1 MFTIGSHKLL
11 NPTILAP
18 MAGVTDRPF
27 RILCKKLGAGM
38 AVSEMVASNSLL
50 RGSKRTQMRAD
61 HIGESSPRSV
71 QIVGADP
78 NNMALAAKINADNGA
93 EIIDINMGCPAK
105 KICNTLSGSALLR
118 QEKLVSQI
126 IEAVV
131 SAVDIPVTLKIR
143 TGWSRSS
150 KNGLQIAKMAQDLGI
165 KALAV
170 HGRTREDFFKGEAEY
185 DTIAEIKANSQ
196 IPIIANGDIN
206 CPVKAKYVLDY
217 TKADGIMLGRAAQG
231 NPWIFKQITN
241 YLTNNTLLE
250 PPSKL
255 EIYNVLIEHLH
266 SLFEFYGEDIG
277 SRVARK
283 HVAWYTKGQVQSSK
297 FRSEFMTISNARE
310 QIDKIEQFFLEDE
323 KV

>member
-1 MFTIGSHKLL
+1 MFSIGNYTLL
-11 NPTILAP
+11 NPTVLAP

-61 HIGESSPRSV
+61 HSGEVSPRSV

-78 NNMALAAKINADNGA
+78 TNMALAAKVNADNGA

-105 KICNTLSGSALLR
+105 KICNTLSGSALLK
-118 QEKLVSQI
+118 QEKLVAEI
-126 IEAVV
+126 LEAVV
-131 SAVDIPVTLKIR
+131 NAVEIPVTLKIR
-143 TGWSRSS
+143 TGWSRNN
-150 KNGLQIAKMAQDLGI
+150 KNGCRIAKMAEQIGI

-185 DTIAEIKANSQ
+185 DTIAEIKANSS

-206 CPVKAKYVLDY
+206 CPYKAKYVLDY

-231 NPWIFKQITN
+231 NPWIFKQIN
-241 YLTNNTLLE
+241 DYLKFNKVIAS
-250 PPSKL
+250 PSKI
-255 EIYNVLIEHLH
+255 EIYHVLIEHLNA
-266 SLFEFYGEDIG
+266 LFDFYGEDIG

-283 HVAWYTKGQVQSSK
+283 HVAWYTKGQIQSSK
-297 FRSEFMTISNARE
+297 FRSEFMKIVNAEE
-310 QIDKIEQFFLEDE
+310 QINKIKQFFLDNE
-323 KV
+323 